1 MRNKAR
7 RIAIKA
13 GVAKRNDGKDIH
25 HKDGNAMNNKR
36 SNLTVKT
43 ASKNRSFPR
52 TRSAA
57 KKYKYSQENKMVG
70 RVQKEINRKKR
81 TESRMAQRT
90 GKSAKDR
97 AIEKLLKNLK
107 KGDMQ
112 KLKDFLKHKKKKKQ
126 DWRKS
131 IEV

>member
-1 MRNKAR
+1 MPSSPGYVRNYKQEAKTESPLRKKKRNMRNKAR

-36 SNLTVKT
+36 GNLTVKT

-57 KKYKYSQENKMVG
+57 KKFKYS
-70 RVQKEINRKKR
+70 
-81 TESRMAQRT
+81 
-90 GKSAKDR
+90 
-97 AIEKLLKNLK
+97 
-107 KGDMQ
+107 
-112 KLKDFLKHKKKKKQ
+112 
-126 DWRKS
+126 
-131 IEV
+131 

>member
-1 MRNKAR
+1 MPSSPNYKRNYKQEANTESPLRKKKRNMRNKAR

-57 KKYKYSQENKMVG
+57 KKYRNS
-70 RVQKEINRKKR
+70 
-81 TESRMAQRT
+81 
-90 GKSAKDR
+90 
-97 AIEKLLKNLK
+97 
-107 KGDMQ
+107 
-112 KLKDFLKHKKKKKQ
+112 
-126 DWRKS
+126 
-131 IEV
+131 

>member
-1 MRNKAR
+1 MPSSPGYVRNYKQEAKTESPLRKKKRNMRNKAR

-52 TRSAA
+52 TRSDA
-57 KKYKYSQENKMVG
+57 KKFKYS
-70 RVQKEINRKKR
+70 
-81 TESRMAQRT
+81 
-90 GKSAKDR
+90 
-97 AIEKLLKNLK
+97 
-107 KGDMQ
+107 
-112 KLKDFLKHKKKKKQ
+112 
-126 DWRKS
+126 W
-131 IEV
+131 